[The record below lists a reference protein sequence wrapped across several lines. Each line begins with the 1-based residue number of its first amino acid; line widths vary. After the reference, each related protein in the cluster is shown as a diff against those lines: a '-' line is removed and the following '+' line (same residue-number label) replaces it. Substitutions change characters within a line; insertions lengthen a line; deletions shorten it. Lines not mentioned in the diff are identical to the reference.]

1 MSSDRNGGETV
12 ARETKAVYGVNVDRL
27 EAFRKTLSGKPVRL
41 GLQARAHWEGICGR
55 SLVHIGPYELGGR
68 EINRATRQYTIPYGA
83 WKEVEATVGM
93 EGPTDRMEPVE
104 MALGAVASCL
114 CVAISY
120 NAAREGIAIDD
131 LEVTV
136 KADVDPSVLFAIRE
150 PEEHTSCVPRLQYE
164 IKVKGDLSDQ
174 DLARIKRLAEHS
186 PVHGMVA
193 NANTIVSKVTRA

>member
-1 MSSDRNGGETV
+1 MTQEKKVVFGV
-12 ARETKAVYGVNVDRL
+12 ALEKL
-27 EAFRKTLSGKPVRL
+27 EAFRSALREKPVRL
-41 GLQARAHWEGICGR
+41 GLQAQARWEGVCGR
-55 SLVHIGPYELGGR
+55 SLVHIGPFELGGQR
-68 EINRATRQYTIPYGA
+68 IDRPTRQYTIPYGA
-83 WKEVEATVGM
+83 WKEVEGTIGM

-120 NAAREGIAIDD
+120 NAAREGIKLDD
-131 LEVTV
+131 LEVMVRTTV
-136 KADVDPSVLFAIRE
+136 EPSVLFAIKE
-150 PEEHTSCVPRLQYE
+150 PDQHTSCMPLVQYE

-174 DLARIKRLAEHS
+174 DLARIQKLAEHS